1 MKPIIPRSQVK
12 NLAILSRTVN
22 YIDFPVM
29 AEYIKGAKKVVDD
42 SSLMTYRGHTVL
54 QTLIRCRFSP
64 AHTTAQRYIYTGCAS
79 GSVYGK

>member
-1 MKPIIPRSQVK
+1 MTE
-12 NLAILSRTVN
+12 NA
-22 YIDFPVM
+22 
-29 AEYIKGAKKVVDD
+29 KGTKKITDD

-79 GSVYGK
+79 GSVYGKLL

>member
-1 MKPIIPRSQVK
+1 MKLSVRFYYPITY
-12 NLAILSRTVN
+12 LSLN
-22 YIDFPVM
+22 KFSLFYFFPVM
-29 AEYIKGAKKVVDD
+29 AEYTKGAKKIVDD

-64 AHTTAQRYIYTGCAS
+64 VHTTAQRYIYTGCAS